1 MILSHLLSEGCG
13 HQSVLRFQ
21 LSDLLLTDCNP
32 LELVTAQTNCGEAYT
47 EQETNGQPQSF
58 HVVITILS
66 ISLFRLHLQ
75 VHLEILHWLQI
86 HQLLRIQND
95 L

>member
-21 LSDLLLTDCNP
+21 LSDLLLTDRNP
-32 LELVTAQTNCGEAYT
+32 LELVTAQANCGEAYT
-47 EQETNGQPQSF
+47 EQKTNGQPQSF

-66 ISLFRLHLQ
+66 IFIVSFTSSGPYSDPALVLNSPVALDPR
-75 VHLEILHWLQI
+75 
-86 HQLLRIQND
+86 
-95 L
+95 